1 MRPPMA
7 TLTPTASEA
16 PRRPADFLQPLA
28 RRVDQ
33 RPMTNQPQVQD
44 QRKLTVGRGIAITGV
59 LKGCAKLVIEGHV
72 EASLEECQTLEIAEQ
87 GSFDGTAEVETCEV
101 KGLVEGDL
109 TVRGRLI
116 IRATGRVLGK
126 VRYLDLHIEPGGKLA
141 GQIETLEPASDSRPA
156 EATAVVAPPPAPQAA
171 PRFTLAQSEPLR
183 PEPLRS
189 APVLQPLELTEM
201 AEDAPEGSTL
211 TAERG

>member
-1 MRPPMA
+1 MNTRPPIA

-44 QRKLTVGRGIAITGV
+44 QRKLTVSRGITVAGELT
-59 LKGCAKLVIEGHV
+59 GCAKLVVEGRV
-72 EASLEECQTLEIAEQ
+72 EARLHDCMTLEIAEH
-87 GSFDGTAEVETCEV
+87 GSFDGKAEVETCEV
-101 KGLVEGDL
+101 KGTVEGEL
-109 TVRGRLI
+109 TVRGRLV

-141 GQIETLEPASDSRPA
+141 GQIEALDAPTEVRPLDS
-156 EATAVVAPPPAPQAA
+156 APGA
-171 PRFTLAQSEPLR
+171 PRFTLAQSEASR
-183 PEPLRS
+183 PDPGRSEPSRPAIS
-189 APVLQPLELTEM
+189 VLQPLELTDM
-201 AEDAPEGSTL
+201 AEEPLRGGPGL
-211 TAERG
+211 TADRG